1 MLIDYLTLNYL
12 CAYFWIAIWLP
23 YQLFIHACSEANFR
37 KKYFSANI
45 FLTSSFLVW
54 SVRTYL
60 ASSPD
65 TCPTSIKSC
74 FLFQAVAHHFLFSF
88 FLVILCGFLMVS
100 REFSTFHVI
109 FCILLSHYRY
119 FYCSFYSVI
128 SFNAFEILGL
138 LILE

>member
-1 MLIDYLTLNYL
+1 
-12 CAYFWIAIWLP
+12 
-23 YQLFIHACSEANFR
+23 
-37 KKYFSANI
+37 
-45 FLTSSFLVW
+45 
-54 SVRTYL
+54 
-60 ASSPD
+60 
-65 TCPTSIKSC
+65 
-74 FLFQAVAHHFLFSF
+74 
-88 FLVILCGFLMVS
+88 MVS